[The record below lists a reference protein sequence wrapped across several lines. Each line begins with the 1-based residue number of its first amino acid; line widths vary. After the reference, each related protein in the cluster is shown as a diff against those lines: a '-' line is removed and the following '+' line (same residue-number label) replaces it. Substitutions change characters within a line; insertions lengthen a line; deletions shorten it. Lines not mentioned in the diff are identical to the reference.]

1 MKQEL
6 LFAQSVLGKTSTVV
20 TLPLGGS
27 QVHCSQVHSA
37 LICGVEMH
45 PPMDLVCIAAADNVD
60 HEFLGS
66 WMTS

>member
-1 MKQEL
+1 MKEEL
-6 LFAQSVLGKTSTVV
+6 LFAQSALGKTSTVV
-20 TLPLGGS
+20 TLPLGD
-27 QVHCSQVHSA
+27 SA

-60 HEFLGS
+60 LEFLGS